1 MAANPRT
8 ITDVQTTILSAHANC
23 TVEDKISFYNTWSK
37 LYEQDMKLLDYRAPL
52 LASTCLADVMLEDR
66 DQALVLDVAC
76 GTGLV
81 AAQLQ
86 KLGFCNFHGLD
97 GSEEMLHLA
106 QSKSLYQSIQK
117 CILGA
122 ESLPLSSDIYDAVLI
137 VGALSGGQVP
147 YTTICELH
155 RVTKPGGFVCMTT
168 RSNVSNQL
176 YKTQLQ
182 ALMEEMEQKRLWV
195 KVKVQEIELWEKA
208 TSELESKGDS
218 IYIPGTIYIY
228 QKSRIP
234 T

>member
-8 ITDVQTTILSAHANC
+8 ITDVQATIQSAHENC
-23 TVEDKISFYNTWSK
+23 TVEDKISFYDNWSK
-37 LYEQDMKLLDYRAPL
+37 IYEQDVKLLDYQAPL

-66 DQALVLDVAC
+66 DRALVLDVAC

-97 GSEEMLHLA
+97 GSEEMLQLA
-106 QSKSLYQSIQK
+106 QSKSLYQSLQK

-122 ESLPLSSDIYDAVLI
+122 GSLPLSSDIYDAVLI
-137 VGALSGGQVP
+137 VGALSVGQVP
-147 YTTICELH
+147 YTTIRELH

-176 YKTQLQ
+176 YKTHLQ
-182 ALMEEMEQKRLWV
+182 ALIEEMEQKRLWV
-195 KVKVQEIELWEKA
+195 KVTVQEIEVWEKA
-208 TSELESKGDS
+208 TSVHESIGDS

-228 QKSRIP
+228 QKSWDQD
-234 T
+234 

>member
-8 ITDVQTTILSAHANC
+8 ITDVQATILSAHANC
-23 TVEDKISFYNTWSK
+23 TVEDKISFYDTWSK
-37 LYEQDMKLLDYRAPL
+37 LYEQDMKILDYQAPL

-122 ESLPLSSDIYDAVLI
+122 ESLPLSS
-137 VGALSGGQVP
+137 
-147 YTTICELH
+147 
-155 RVTKPGGFVCMTT
+155 GGFVCMTT